1 MLAKMHELLLG
12 KNNFYEG
19 IFSDLEIPVRPFHW
33 AIDQNPVM
41 LTSQARERL
50 QMRKQAGVLE
60 MINAYRV
67 RGHLIADLD
76 PLHAVKVSYNAE
88 LDIETYGLTI
98 WDLDREFDAGTLGSL
113 GTATLREIIATL
125 RKAYCGTVGV
135 EYRHIQSRE
144 EKLWIQQR
152 VESAPL
158 PVASEVR

>member
-1 MLAKMHELLLG
+1 
-12 KNNFYEG
+12 
-19 IFSDLEIPVRPFHW
+19 LEIPVRPFHW
-33 AIDQNPVM
+33 SIDQNPAL

-76 PLHAVKVSYNAE
+76 PLHAVKVSYNPE
-88 LDIETYGLTI
+88 LDLETYGLTI
-98 WDLDREFDAGTLGSL
+98 WDLDREFDQGTLANG
-113 GTATLREIIATL
+113 GTTTLRKIIEAL

-144 EKLWIQQR
+144 EKQWIQQR
-152 VESAPL
+152 VEAAPL
-158 PVASEVR
+158 PVDSEVRKQI